1 METEQEEGRTDQ
13 ERMEGCRAV
22 EIQDRK
28 EWKHG
33 WRKLLEVCKQ
43 FCGAGRS
50 EIILRIRSRNY
61 QFK

>member
-1 METEQEEGRTDQ
+1 METEQEEGRTGQ

-33 WRKLLEVCKQ
+33 WRKLY
-43 FCGAGRS
+43 
-50 EIILRIRSRNY
+50 LRYASSVAEPVDPKL
-61 QFK
+61 F